1 MALQGSLKTFIYSNS
16 LTSYWRESRDPE
28 LLEVRNQV
36 PDIIPP
42 VLQPHEDSLW
52 LNKVMQ

>member
-42 VLQPHEDSLW
+42 VLQSHEDSLW
-52 LNKVMQ
+52 LNKVVQ

>member
-52 LNKVMQ
+52 LNKVVQ

>member
-28 LLEVRNQV
+28 LLKVTNQV
-36 PDIIPP
+36 PDDIPP
-42 VLQPHEDSLW
+42 VLQPHEDGLC
-52 LNKVMQ
+52 LNKVLQ